1 MHMTTVLPRHR
12 IGWVALV
19 FSAVLLA
26 ACAGLK
32 KKPESAG
39 AAKAPTASAP
49 LPVLPEPLIDQNSVQ
64 AFIEHMVST
73 QGFDRAQLTA
83 LFKQVQPR
91 PRIVQIM
98 TAPAESK
105 PWNVYR
111 RIFLTDAR
119 IQGGVAFW
127 HENAAVLARAE
138 SQYGVPAAIIVAIIG
153 VETRYGD
160 NMGSFPVIDAL
171 STLAF
176 DYPPRAEY
184 FRGELEQFLLLSR
197 EEHLEP
203 LAPKGSYA
211 GAMGE
216 AQFMPGSYRRFS
228 VDFDGDGTRDL
239 WHSSA
244 DAIGSIANYLNA
256 HGWQRGQPIALRA
269 RIAGNGYQN
278 LLDPTLKKPARSIAQ
293 FKAAGVTPQGRVDDN
308 SPAMLVR
315 LETDDAAEYWLGL
328 DNFYAITRYNHSP
341 RYAMAV
347 YQLSREIQAQCAAL
361 ATPSPGS

>member
-1 MHMTTVLPRHR
+1 MRMTTVLPRR
-12 IGWVALV
+12 RVGLAALL
-19 FSAVLLA
+19 FSAALLA
-26 ACAGLK
+26 SCAGLK
-32 KKPESAG
+32 KTPETTG
-39 AAKAPTASAP
+39 TATPNAVP
-49 LPVLPEPLIDQNSVQ
+49 LPVLPEPLTGQNNVQ

-73 QGFDRAQLTA
+73 QGFDRTQLTA
-83 LFKQVQPR
+83 LFKQVKPR

-98 TAPAESK
+98 TTPAESK

-111 RIFLTDAR
+111 RIFITDAR

-127 HENAAVLARAE
+127 HENAPALARAE
-138 SQYGVPAAIIVAIIG
+138 SRYGVPAAIIVAIIG

-176 DYPPRAEY
+176 DYPPRADY

-197 EEHLEP
+197 EEQLDP

-216 AQFMPGSYRRFS
+216 AQFMPSSYRKFS
-228 VDFDGDGTRDL
+228 VDFDGDGKRDL
-239 WHSSA
+239 WHSTP
-244 DAIGSIANYLNA
+244 DAIGSIANYLSA

-269 RIAGNGYQN
+269 RIDGNGYQN
-278 LLDPTLKKPARSIAQ
+278 LLDPSLKKPERSIAQ
-293 FKAAGVTPQGRVDDN
+293 FKAAGVMPEGSADDTR
-308 SPAMLVR
+308 PAILVR
-315 LETDDAAEYWLGL
+315 LETDDDTEYWLGL

-347 YQLSREIQAQCAAL
+347 YQLSQEIVAQHAVTAAPP
-361 ATPSPGS
+361 T

>member
-1 MHMTTVLPRHR
+1 MPMTSVLPTRAAAS
-12 IGWVALV
+12 VALLI
-19 FSAVLLA
+19 SAVLLGG
-26 ACAGLK
+26 CAGLK
-32 KKPESAG
+32 KTPETGGG
-39 AAKAPTASAP
+39 ATTATPAPP
-49 LPVLPEPLIDQNSVQ
+49 LPVLPEPMTDQNSVQ

-73 QGFDRAQLTA
+73 QGFDRTQLTA
-83 LFKQVQPR
+83 LFKQVKPR

-98 TAPAESK
+98 TTPAESK

-111 RIFLTDAR
+111 RIFITDTR

-127 HENAAVLARAE
+127 HKNEAALARAE

-176 DYPPRAEY
+176 DYPPRTDY

-197 EEHLEP
+197 EEQLDP

-216 AQFMPGSYRRFS
+216 AQFMPSSYRKFS
-228 VDFDGDGTRDL
+228 VDFDGDGKRDL
-239 WHSSA
+239 WHSTS

-256 HGWQRGQPIALRA
+256 HGWQRGEPIALRA
-269 RIAGNGYQN
+269 RIDGNGYQN
-278 LLDPTLKKPARSIAQ
+278 LLDATLKKPERSIAR
-293 FKAAGVTPQGRVDDN
+293 FKVAGVMPEVSVDDTL
-308 SPAMLVR
+308 PAMLVR
-315 LETDDAAEYWLGL
+315 LETDDDAEYWLGL

-347 YQLSREIQAQCAAL
+347 YQLSQEIQAQRAAP
-361 ATPSPGS
+361 ATPPT